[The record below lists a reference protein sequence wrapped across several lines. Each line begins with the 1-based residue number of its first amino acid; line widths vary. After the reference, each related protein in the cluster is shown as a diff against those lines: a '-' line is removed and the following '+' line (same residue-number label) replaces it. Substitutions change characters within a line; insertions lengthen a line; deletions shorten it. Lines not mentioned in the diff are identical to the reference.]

1 MLFHWRNLL
10 YAITRSI
17 KKYKHADYLLPAS
30 QWSRETYDNAIHS
43 SHPTVYY
50 EFSEDPQKWLLTLN
64 FDDHGYTSEMMQY
77 FQEICFY
84 TFKVMFAD
92 LTDESIHELI
102 RTLIEEAY
110 EREINEW
117 YSFGTI
123 PGVLYVKQKDGIG
136 VYPYFGTGQMLR
148 LCVVPVTEKR
158 LDLWRGHGTEIVGIE
173 KG

>member
-1 MLFHWRNLL
+1 M
-10 YAITRSI
+10 
-17 KKYKHADYLLPAS
+17 
-30 QWSRETYDNAIHS
+30 
-43 SHPTVYY
+43 TVYVPTNSDVIQ
-50 EFSEDPQKWLLTLN
+50 EITLN

-123 PGVLYVKQKDGIG
+123 PGVLMLNKKTESAFIRILAPDRC
-136 VYPYFGTGQMLR
+136 FGCAWFRSRRSGWIYGED
-148 LCVVPVTEKR
+148 TERKSS
-158 LDLWRGHGTEIVGIE
+158 G
-173 KG
+173 